1 MLYVSSSAKHK
12 KTIVITKSF
21 MSGFCVSEGVGVLL
35 FVLSV
40 FGPKMLDQAQH
51 DGILDASLHFNF
63 RALTQQHSL
72 FSHLRVLFWSGT
84 PVEDLSSTV
93 VEEVS
98 DQCAGPEKT
107 SETTVLL
114 QVLFCPLKLLC
125 AG

>member
-1 MLYVSSSAKHK
+1 MLYVSLSAKHK

-21 MSGFCVSEGVGVLL
+21 ISGFWREWVGVLL

-40 FGPKMLDQAQH
+40 FGPKMLGQAQH

-98 DQCAGPEKT
+98 DKSARRRRG
-107 SETTVLL
+107 VL
-114 QVLFCPLKLLC
+114 
-125 AG
+125 